1 MNKRKSPGECG
12 EFFHTVL
19 KECGAGQHFG
29 LESSVCVCVCACV
42 HVRVYTQETSRSSNL
57 RLICVQ
63 PH

>member
-29 LESSVCVCVCACV
+29 LESSVCVCVHACMCMCI
-42 HVRVYTQETSRSSNL
+42 L
-57 RLICVQ
+57 RR
-63 PH
+63 PHAAAI